1 MSDNTKNGAEEHLL
15 RLVIVRHG
23 ETTANAADI
32 IQGQSLDPSFRLTEL
47 GRAQASAM
55 NNL

>member
-1 MSDNTKNGAEEHLL
+1 MSEDTKICAEEHLL

-47 GRAQASAM
+47 GRAQASEM
-55 NNL
+55 KIL